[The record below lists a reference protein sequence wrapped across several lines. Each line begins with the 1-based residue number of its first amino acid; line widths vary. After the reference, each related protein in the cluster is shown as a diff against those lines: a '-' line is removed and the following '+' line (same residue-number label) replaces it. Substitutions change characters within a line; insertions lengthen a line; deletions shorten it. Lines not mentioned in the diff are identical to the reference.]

1 MQNNRL
7 IELVRAYAEHF
18 AQYRRTDY
26 NETEVRN
33 DFINPF
39 FEILGWDVLNKKK
52 LPQHLREVKHEA
64 SVYVEEDGENRKKK
78 PDYAFHLGTEVCFF
92 LETKKP
98 SVNIMENKEAA
109 FQTRRYGWNGNLK
122 ASILSNFTDMIIYDT
137 SIRPSENDEVS
148 KAMIAHYHYT
158 EYVDKFIE
166 ISRLLSYA
174 SVVSGEFFE
183 IFDKVIDTFRKEP
196 FDKYFLTQIKEWRYS
211 LSQNIYDNNCDLD
224 EESLNVFVQRI
235 INRIVFLRIFE
246 DRNLEQYETLKKI
259 KTYTE
264 LRALFNAAD
273 KKYNSGLF
281 ELIDEENIQIT
292 DALLIHIFQEL
303 YYPNSCYE
311 FSIVDPYIIGQI
323 YELFLEEKIAIS
335 DIKVVAEKKA
345 EIIDSQG
352 VVNTPKNITDII
364 VGQTLEPLYKYEL
377 FSKWNTYRIADIC
390 CGSGNF
396 LLSAYE
402 YILNCYTMYYI

>member
-1 MQNNRL
+1 M
-7 IELVRAYAEHF
+7 
-18 AQYRRTDY
+18 
-26 NETEVRN
+26 
-33 DFINPF
+33 
-39 FEILGWDVLNKKK
+39 
-52 LPQHLREVKHEA
+52 
-64 SVYVEEDGENRKKK
+64 
-78 PDYAFHLGTEVCFF
+78 
-92 LETKKP
+92 
-98 SVNIMENKEAA
+98 
-109 FQTRRYGWNGNLK
+109 
-122 ASILSNFTDMIIYDT
+122 
-137 SIRPSENDEVS
+137 
-148 KAMIAHYHYT
+148 
-158 EYVDKFIE
+158 
-166 ISRLLSYA
+166 
-174 SVVSGEFFE
+174 
-183 IFDKVIDTFRKEP
+183 
-196 FDKYFLTQIKEWRYS
+196 
-211 LSQNIYDNNCDLD
+211 
-224 EESLNVFVQRI
+224 RI
-235 INRIVFLRIFE
+235 CE

-364 VGQTLEPLYKYEL
+364 VGQTLEPL
-377 FSKWNTYRIADIC
+377 
-390 CGSGNF
+390 
-396 LLSAYE
+396 
-402 YILNCYTMYYI
+402 LNM